1 MKSFSCVHLSDIHF
15 RGLSRHDE
23 YREAFEDFFLKAKDL
38 KPDVIMVGGD
48 VVHSKTQGIS
58 PELVDILVWWFSKLS
73 EIAPTHIILGN
84 HDGLITNKDR
94 QDAISPLINA
104 LNNPRLTLY
113 KKSGVYPTGV
123 PGYNWCVLSCFDE
136 EGWADVK
143 PVPGEINIALFHG
156 AVRGSQIDSEYE
168 IEGEVENNLFEG
180 FDFGF
185 LGDIHKFQYLDSAKR
200 IAYPG
205 STLQQNYGED
215 LEKGFLYWQ
224 ISSKDSYSSKFI
236 PVKNPSPF
244 ITIDWQGSV
253 METARHALQFP
264 NRSRFRVRHT
274 DALPQ
279 AEIKLL
285 YSELKEQ
292 KNASEIVFKFDND
305 LQAGSVDTETISTE
319 DHNYH
324 NPANILEL
332 IKQFYSNKQ
341 ISEETWEKISG
352 KVTKYCDEIGK
363 SDPVRNVKWSVNSM
377 KFDNTFGYG
386 KENYIN
392 FDGLSGVIGLFGKN
406 RIGKS
411 SIPGT
416 MMYGLYNSNDRGI
429 VKNLHVINTRKSHC
443 SVELDFTVN
452 GQQYRLERQTVKNQ
466 NKSGEVSGKTHA
478 NIFQI
483 LPNGSLKDVSGE
495 QRRDTDVLMQEL
507 IGTKE
512 DFLLTSFASQGEMNN
527 FIKQKSTFRKST
539 LANFLDLDIFDKI
552 CDMAKNESL
561 PTKALIDRMPQRDWN
576 VTISEKKS
584 ELASLK
590 NERADVESQLESTK
604 SRIEVLK
611 KKSADLGADKLV
623 TKEDV
628 ERIQRA
634 LDNAKALQDQ
644 LTQNLA
650 KCDSDISAAKERL
663 TKISAIKSQFPIEEL
678 KAKLAEQN
686 DLERSILK
694 LEHELE
700 REKIE
705 LSSQQ
710 KSVKLLE
717 QVPCGDGFPTCKFI
731 KDSHKNKLTLDD
743 QVAKCDQ
750 LKDGLN
756 AIRKT
761 LKKISEENYGEKI
774 EKYQKVL
781 DQENATKVSVANL
794 ESAKVRITREL
805 DDAKKEVARL
815 DDNLLVAKNS
825 VVDVGETSEVSS
837 LKKELASLDDAL
849 RNGDQQRV
857 SLSEKIGLTTSNIAQ
872 LEKEQKEY
880 QRLISEWTVFENIVV
895 ATNKRGI
902 PLQVLSSELPK
913 INSEIS
919 KILQGVVGF
928 TVELEADHQSN
939 SMDVFIN
946 YGDSRRIIECASG
959 MEKMMASLAIRVAL
973 INVSSLP
980 KSDMLII
987 DEGFGALDEMNVE
1000 ACNRMLQSL
1009 KRWFRVIF
1017 VISHVDAVK
1026 DAVDNFVE
1034 ITSNGKDSRVHYE

>member
-1 MKSFSCVHLSDIHF
+1 MNKFKCVHLSDIHF
-15 RGLSRHDE
+15 RGLSRHEE
-23 YREAFEDFFLKAKDL
+23 YREAFEDFFEKAKAL
-38 KPDVIMVGGD
+38 APDVIMVGGD

-58 PELVDILVWWFSKLS
+58 PELVDILVWWFTSLS

-94 QDAISPLINA
+94 QDAISPLITA
-104 LNNPRLTLY
+104 LNNPRLHLY
-113 KKSGVYPTGV
+113 KKSGVYPTGI

-136 EGWADVK
+136 EGWSSVK
-143 PVPGEINIALFHG
+143 PVPGEVNIALFHG

-185 LGDIHKFQYLDSAKR
+185 LGDIHKFQYLDAAKK

-215 LEKGFLYWQ
+215 LEKGFMYWE
-224 ISSKDSYSSKFI
+224 IESKTKYSSKFF

-253 METARHALQFP
+253 METVRHAMQYP
-264 NRSRFRVRHT
+264 DKSRFRVKHSQS
-274 DALPQ
+274 LPQ

-285 YSELKEQ
+285 YSELKDQ
-292 KNASEIVFKFDND
+292 KLANEIVFKFDND
-305 LQAGSVDTETISTE
+305 HQPGSLDTESISTE

-324 NPANILEL
+324 NPDNILEL
-332 IKQFYSNKQ
+332 IKQYYSNRQ

-363 SDPVRNVKWSVNSM
+363 SDPVRNVKWSVKSM

-392 FDGLSGVIGLFGKN
+392 FDGLSGVIGLFGRN

-416 MMYGLYNSNDRGI
+416 LMYGLYNSNDRGI
-429 VKNLHVINTRKSHC
+429 VKNLHVINTRKGHC
-443 SVELDFTVN
+443 GVEIDFTVN
-452 GQQYRLERQTVKNQ
+452 GQHYRLERQTIKSQ

-478 NIFQI
+478 NIYQV
-483 LPNGSLKDVSGE
+483 LPSGSTKDVSGE

-552 CDMAKNESL
+552 CEMAKNEST

-576 VTISEKKS
+576 VLIADKKT
-584 ELASLK
+584 ELENLK
-590 NERADVESQLESTK
+590 QSRGDLEINIESTK

-611 KKSADLGADKLV
+611 KKSMELGADKLV

-628 ERIQRA
+628 ERIQKS
-634 LDNAKALQDQ
+634 LDETKVQLEQ
-644 LTQNLA
+644 LTERLA
-650 KCDSDISAAKERL
+650 KCDADISAAKDKL
-663 TKISAIKSQFPIEEL
+663 SKISAIKSQFPIEEL

-686 DLERSILK
+686 ELEKSILK

-705 LSSQQ
+705 LTNQQ

-717 QVPCGDGFPTCKFI
+717 QVPCGDSFPTCKFI
-731 KDSHKNKLTLDD
+731 KDSHKNKLTLED
-743 QVAKCDQ
+743 QASKCDA
-750 LKDGLN
+750 LKDNLST
-756 AIRKT
+756 IRKT
-761 LKKISEENYGEKI
+761 LKKIAEENYGEKI

-781 DQENATKVSVANL
+781 DQENSTKISVANL
-794 ESAKVRITREL
+794 ESAKVRVCREL
-805 DDAKKEVARL
+805 EDSRKEVARL
-815 DDNLLVAKNS
+815 EDSLLVAKNS
-825 VVDVGETSEVSS
+825 VVDIDETNEVSS
-837 LKKELASLDDAL
+837 LKKELASLDSTL
-849 RNGDQQRV
+849 KTSDQQRM
-857 SLSEKIGLTTSNIAQ
+857 SLSEKIGLTTSNISQ
-872 LEKEQKEY
+872 MEKEQKEY
-880 QRLISEWTVFENIVV
+880 YRLISDWAVFENIIL

-902 PLQVLSSELPK
+902 PLQVLTSELPK

-1034 ITSNGKDSRVHYE
+1034 ITSNGKDSRVYYE

>member
-1 MKSFSCVHLSDIHF
+1 MI
-15 RGLSRHDE
+15 
-23 YREAFEDFFLKAKDL
+23 
-38 KPDVIMVGGD
+38 GGD

-58 PELVDILVWWFSKLS
+58 PELVDILVWWFSKMA

-94 QDAISPLINA
+94 QDAISPLITA
-104 LNNPRLTLY
+104 LNNPRLKLY

-136 EGWADVK
+136 EGWHDVK
-143 PVPGEINIALFHG
+143 PVPGDINIALFHG
-156 AVRGSQIDSEYE
+156 AVRGSEIDSDYV
-168 IEGEVENNLFEG
+168 IEGEVENNIFES

-200 IAYPG
+200 VAYPG

-215 LEKGFLYWQ
+215 LEKGFIYWE
-224 ISSKDSYSSKFI
+224 IESREKYSSRFI
-236 PVKNPSPF
+236 PVKNPAPF
-244 ITIDWQGSV
+244 ITIDWRGSV
-253 METARHALQFP
+253 METVRSAKAYP
-264 NRSRFRVRHT
+264 DRSRFRIRHVE
-274 DALPQ
+274 ALPQ
-279 AEIKLL
+279 TEIKML

-292 KNASEIVFKFDND
+292 KSATEIVFKFDGSTD
-305 LQAGSVDTETISTE
+305 GESVDTETVSTE

-324 NPANILEL
+324 NPTNILEL
-332 IKQFYSNKQ
+332 IKQFYSKKQ

-352 KVTKYCDEIGK
+352 KITKYCDEIGK
-363 SDPVRNVKWSVNSM
+363 SDPVRNVKWSVKSM
-377 KFDNTFGYG
+377 KWDNTFGYG
-386 KENYIN
+386 KENYLN
-392 FDGLSGVIGLFGKN
+392 FDSLSGVIGLFGRN

-416 MMYGLYNSNDRGI
+416 LMYGLFNASDRGI
-429 VKNLHVINTRKSHC
+429 VKNLHIINTRKGHC
-443 SVELDFTVN
+443 GVEIDFTVN
-452 GQQYRLERQTVKNQ
+452 GQLYRLERQTTKSQ

-478 NIFQI
+478 NIYQVMA
-483 LPNGSLKDVSGE
+483 NGSLKDISGE
-495 QRRDTDVLMQEL
+495 QRRDTDVLLQDL
-507 IGTKE
+507 IGIKE

-539 LANFLDLDIFDKI
+539 LANFLDLDIFDKV
-552 CDMAKNESL
+552 CDMAKAESST
-561 PTKALIDRMPQRDWN
+561 TKALIDRIPERDWN
-576 VTISEKKS
+576 VTIANLRTELGLCKEERGKLEEKI
-584 ELASLK
+584 EVA
-590 NERADVESQLESTK
+590 K
-604 SRIEVLK
+604 SRIEELRK
-611 KKSADLGADKLV
+611 RSAETGADKIV
-623 TKEDV
+623 TQADV
-628 ERIQRA
+628 DRLQSS
-634 LDNAKALQDQ
+634 LDSAKDDLKKNQES
-644 LTQNLA
+644 LT
-650 KCDSDISAAKERL
+650 KCDQDIALANEKL
-663 TKISAIKSQFPIEEL
+663 GKIATIKLQFPIDEL
-678 KAKLAEQN
+678 KTKLAEQN
-686 DLERSILK
+686 NLEKSIIK

-700 REKIE
+700 RERIE
-705 LSSQQ
+705 LTNQQ

-731 KDSHKNKLTLDD
+731 KDSHKNKQTVDD
-743 QVAKCDQ
+743 QAAKCDQ
-750 LKDGLN
+750 LKESL
-756 AIRKT
+756 ASIRKT
-761 LKKISEENYGEKI
+761 LKRLADENYGEKI

-781 DQENATKVSVANL
+781 DQENAIKISIANL
-794 ESAKVRITREL
+794 GSAKGRLERDIESLTKNISKL
-805 DDAKKEVARL
+805 TDD
-815 DDNLLVAKNS
+815 LLVARNS
-825 VVDVGETSEVSS
+825 VVESPDDSETNL
-837 LKKELASLDDAL
+837 LKKEMSTLGDSLKSYDS
-849 RNGDQQRV
+849 QRLG
-857 SLSEKIGLTTSNIAQ
+857 LSEKIGLTTSNIAQ
-872 LEKEQKEY
+872 LEKEHKEY
-880 QRLISEWTVFENIVV
+880 QKLISDWAVFENIIV

-913 INSEIS
+913 INAEIS

-1034 ITSNGKDSRVHYE
+1034 ITSNGKDSRVYYE

>member
-1 MKSFSCVHLSDIHF
+1 MKTFKCVHLSDIHF

-23 YREAFEDFFLKAKDL
+23 YREAFENFFEQAKAL
-38 KPDVIMVGGD
+38 APDVIMIGGD

-58 PELVDILVWWFSKLS
+58 PELVDILVWWFSRMA

-136 EGWADVK
+136 EGWPEVK
-143 PVPGEINIALFHG
+143 PVPGEVNIALFHG
-156 AVRGSQIDSEYE
+156 AVRGSEIDSEYT
-168 IEGEVENNLFEG
+168 IEGEVENNIFEN

-185 LGDIHKFQYLDSAKR
+185 LGDIHKFQYLDPAKR
-200 IAYPG
+200 VAYPG

-215 LEKGFLYWQ
+215 LQKGFLYWE
-224 ISSKDSYSSKFI
+224 IESKDKYTSKFF
-236 PVKNPSPF
+236 PVKNPVPF
-244 ITIDWQGSV
+244 ITIDWCGSV
-253 METARHALQFP
+253 METVRAAKSYP
-264 NRSRFRVRHT
+264 DRSRFRVKHT
-274 DALPQ
+274 DPLPQ
-279 AEIKLL
+279 AEIKML

-292 KNASEIVFKFDND
+292 KLATEIVFKFDG
-305 LQAGSVDTETISTE
+305 ATEGGSVDTETVSTE

-324 NPANILEL
+324 NPVNILEL
-332 IKQFYSNKQ
+332 IKQFYSKKQ

-352 KVTKYCDEIGK
+352 KITKYCDEIGK
-363 SDPVRNVKWSVNSM
+363 SDPVRNVKWSVKSM
-377 KFDNTFGYG
+377 KWDNTFGYG

-392 FDGLSGVIGLFGKN
+392 FDGLSGVIGLFGRN

-416 MMYGLYNSNDRGI
+416 MMYGLYNSSDRGI
-429 VKNLHVINTRKSHC
+429 VKNLHVINTRKGHC
-443 SVELDFTVN
+443 TVELDFTVN
-452 GQQYRLERQTVKNQ
+452 GQLYRLERQTIKNQ

-478 NIFQI
+478 NIYQVM
-483 LPNGSLKDVSGE
+483 PNGSLKDISGE
-495 QRRDTDVLMQEL
+495 QRRDTDVLLQDL
-507 IGTKE
+507 IGIKE

-552 CDMAKNESL
+552 CDMAKSESGT
-561 PTKALIDRMPQRDWN
+561 TKALIDRMPERDWN
-576 VTISEKKS
+576 VTI
-584 ELASLK
+584 AGLK
-590 NERADVESQLESTK
+590 NDLDGFKQERGLLEEKIEKAK
-604 SRIEVLK
+604 SRIDELRK
-611 KKSADLGADKLV
+611 RSAETGADKVVTQADVDRIQTNLDR
-623 TKEDV
+623 TKE
-628 ERIQRA
+628 ELKKNQA
-634 LDNAKALQDQ
+634 SLEKCQQDITVANEK
-644 LTQNLA
+644 LV
-650 KCDSDISAAKERL
+650 
-663 TKISAIKSQFPIEEL
+663 KIAAIKLQFPIDEL
-678 KAKLAEQN
+678 KSKLAEQN
-686 DLERSILK
+686 SLEKSIIK

-705 LSSQQ
+705 LTNQE

-731 KDSHKNKLTLDD
+731 KDSHRNKQTVE
-743 QVAKCDQ
+743 QQAAKCDQ
-750 LKDGLN
+750 LRESLS

-761 LKKISEENYGEKI
+761 LKRLADENYGDKI
-774 EKYQKVL
+774 EKYQKIL
-781 DQENATKVSVANL
+781 DQENAIKISIANL
-794 ESAKVRITREL
+794 GNTKGGLDRDIESGVKNIAKLE
-805 DDAKKEVARL
+805 DD
-815 DDNLLVAKNS
+815 LLVAKNS
-825 VVDVGETSEVSS
+825 VVDSADDSETNL
-837 LKKELASLDDAL
+837 LKKELATLGDSQKSYDA
-849 RNGDQQRV
+849 QRL
-857 SLSEKIGLTTSNIAQ
+857 SLSEKIGLTTSNISQ
-872 LEKEQKEY
+872 LEKEHKEY
-880 QRLISEWTVFENIVV
+880 QKLISDWAVYENIIV

-913 INSEIS
+913 INAEIS

-928 TVELEADHQSN
+928 TVELEADYQSN

-1034 ITSNGKDSRVHYE
+1034 ITSNGKDSRVYYE